1 MPTVGVKRDELFA
14 AIGQTFTDEEFDH
27 LCFEFGIELDDIT
40 SERQIKQKEQG
51 VNAAIGA
58 DDTVIYKIDVPAN
71 RYDLLCV
78 EGIARALRVF
88 MKKELPPVFQVV
100 AAKNHA
106 VHRLT
111 VKHGHGLETSRPY
124 VVSCVLRGVTFT
136 QPRYDSFIDLQD
148 KLHQNICRRRTL
160 VAIGTHDLDTIEG
173 PFTYEA
179 QVPTDISFVPLSQS
193 REFNAK
199 ELLDHYR
206 TSPDAKH
213 LKPYTDIIYD
223 LPAYPVIRDSNGTV
237 LSLPPIIN
245 SEHSKIKLSTRNVFV
260 ECTATDI
267 TKANVVLNTVIAM
280 FSQYCDAP
288 FTVEPVEITYDRDG
302 HREVTPDLSNRQVV
316 TKVDDIHSMLFGKR
330 PVIDLDVQRICDLCV
345 KMQLAATYLPAI
357 HSIEVQVPPT
367 RSDILH
373 AVDVMEDVGIAYG
386 FDNIPMTFPPTLT
399 VGGGQPLNN
408 LGDHLRNEISRAG
421 YLELLTHGLCSH
433 DENFK
438 LLNRPDDGTSAVVLS
453 NPATI
458 EFEVVRTTMIP
469 GVLKTV
475 QNNKGLSFKDGLK
488 LFEISDVV
496 VLDPAGSDVGAA
508 NIRRLCALYTGQTDG
523 FEVIHGLVDRVMQLV
538 GVPCV
543 LDPHHSPTNYYAIV
557 PSASTWLFLYK
568 MRRNLNT
575 DNTPHL
581 FMAVDPTFFEGR
593 CADIVWHRDG
603 AATKLGTFGVLHPQ
617 VLHNYEL
624 LYPASVVEMDIQ
636 PL

>member
-27 LCFEFGIELDDIT
+27 LCFEFGIELDDVT

-58 DDTVIYKIDVPAN
+58 DDTIIYKIDVPAN

-100 AAKNHA
+100 PAKNHE

-111 VKHGHGLETSRPY
+111 VKHGNGLETIRPY
-124 VVSCVLRGVTFT
+124 AVSCVLRGVTFT
-136 QPRYDSFIDLQD
+136 QARYDSFIDLQD

-179 QVPTDISFVPLSQS
+179 QAPSDISFVPLSQS
-193 REFNAK
+193 RVFNAK

-206 TSPDAKH
+206 TSPDSKH

-223 LPAYPVIRDSNGTV
+223 FPAYPVIYDKNRTV

-245 SEHSKIKLSTRNVFV
+245 SEHSKIKLSTRNVFI

-267 TKANVVLNTVIAM
+267 TKANIVLNTVIAM

-288 FTVEPVEITYDRDG
+288 FTVEPVEVMYERDG

-345 KMQLAATYLPAI
+345 KMQLCATYLPDV

-386 FDNIPMTFPPTLT
+386 FDNIPVTFPPTLT
-399 VGGGQPLNN
+399 VGGGQPLNK
-408 LGDHLRNEISRAG
+408 LGDHLRDEISRAG
-421 YLELLTHGLCSH
+421 YIELLTHGLCSH

-438 LLNRPDDGTSAVVLS
+438 FLNRHDNSTSAVVLS

-475 QNNKGLSFKDGLK
+475 QNNKGMSFKDGLK

-496 VLDPAGSDVGAA
+496 VLNPASDVGAS

-523 FEVIHGLVDRVMQLV
+523 FEVIHGLVDRVMQLI
-538 GVPCV
+538 GVQCV
-543 LDPHHSPTNYYAIV
+543 LDPEHATENYYSII
-557 PSASTWLFLYK
+557 PSS
-568 MRRNLNT
+568 N
-575 DNTPHL
+575 
-581 FMAVDPTFFEGR
+581 PTFFEGR

-603 AATKLGTFGVLHPQ
+603 GKIKLGTFGVLHPE
-617 VLHNYEL
+617 VLNNYEL
-624 LYPASVVEMDIQ
+624 LYPASVVEMDIE
-636 PL
+636 PLV

>member
-51 VNAAIGA
+51 ANAALDA
-58 DDTVIYKIDVPAN
+58 DDAVIYKIDVPAN

-88 MKKELPPVFQVV
+88 MNKEQPPVFRAVP
-100 AAKNHA
+100 AASP
-106 VHRLT
+106 HRIT
-111 VKHGHGLETSRPY
+111 VKPGLEKMRPF

-136 QPRYDSFIDLQD
+136 PERYNSFIDLQD

-160 VAIGTHDLDTIEG
+160 VAIGTHDLDTIQG

-179 QVPTDISFVPLSQS
+179 QAPSDIKFVPLSQT

-206 TSPDAKH
+206 TAPECKH

-223 LPAYPVIRDSNGTV
+223 FPTYPIIRDANRTV

-245 SEHSKIKLSTRNVFV
+245 SEHSKIKLTTRNVFV

-280 FSQYCDAP
+280 FSQYCDVP
-288 FTVEPVEITYDRDG
+288 FTVEPVEIVYEKDG
-302 HREVTPDLSNRQVV
+302 HKESTPDLSNREVV
-316 TKVDDIHSMLFGKR
+316 TKVKDIHSMLFGKNE
-330 PVIDLDVQRICDLCV
+330 PIDLDIQRICDLCV
-345 KMQLAATYLPAI
+345 KMQLDATYLPAE
-357 HSIEVQVPPT
+357 HSIKVQVPPT

-386 FDNIPMTFPPTLT
+386 FDNIPVTFPPTLT
-399 VGGGQPLNN
+399 VGGCQPLNK
-408 LGDHLRNEISRAG
+408 LGDHLRDEISRAG
-421 YLELLTHGLCSH
+421 YIELLTHGLCSH

-438 LLNRPDDGTSAVVLS
+438 LLNRTDDGHSAVVLS

-475 QNNKGLSFKDGLK
+475 QNNKGMSFKDGLK

-496 VLDPAGSDVGAA
+496 VLDPASDVGAK
-508 NIRRLCALYTGQTDG
+508 NIRRLCGLYTGQTDG
-523 FEVIHGLVDRVMQLV
+523 FEVIHGLVDRVMQLI
-538 GVPCV
+538 GVKCV
-543 LDPHHSPTNYYAIV
+543 LEDDHDKANYYVIV
-557 PSASTWLFLYK
+557 PSA
-568 MRRNLNT
+568 N
-575 DNTPHL
+575 
-581 FMAVDPTFFEGR
+581 PTFFEGR
-593 CADIVWHRDG
+593 CADIVWHREGRD
-603 AATKLGTFGVLHPQ
+603 ATKLGTFGVLHPQ
-617 VLHNYEL
+617 VLNNYEL
-624 LYPASVVEMDIQ
+624 LYPASVVEMDIE
-636 PL
+636 PLV